1 MPGMLDNVKVEAYGT
16 SMALSSI
23 ATISVRGAQLL
34 VVSLHDQSISSEVE
48 TAIRECGLSLNPQA
62 QGLTLPCLPF
72 NPALLCV
79 ARLQV
84 QANKTINIAIPKM
97 TKEVR
102 QQVIKLA
109 ATDRGFLGG
118 SPTPAEHM
126 KWVPI
131 RRVRP
136 CMADGGVRSS
146 LPV

>member
-62 QGLTLPCLPF
+62 QGLTLPCLPL

-109 ATDRGFLGG
+109 AKQAEDARQACHP
-118 SPTPAEHM
+118 SP
-126 KWVPI
+126 
-131 RRVRP
+131 RVR
-136 CMADGGVRSS
+136 VRVRVRG
-146 LPV
+146 LGDW